1 MVPRPVVGIVVVFG
15 IALAVVH
22 TLLVV
27 GTGTAVV
34 HIPVLAVVV
43 AAAVAKVGHN
53 CNFHHHRHRC
63 IHIAHCYY
71 TEIGMNATAKAMTPM
86 GASDLLCGEE

>member
-1 MVPRPVVGIVVVFG
+1 MVPRPVGGIVVVFG

-27 GTGTAVV
+27 DTGTAVV

-43 AAAVAKVGHN
+43 VAVAKVGHN
-53 CNFHHHRHRC
+53 CNFHHHRPRC
-63 IHIAHCYY
+63 IHIAHCYN
-71 TEIGMNATAKAMTPM
+71 TEIDLNATANAMTPM

>member
-27 GTGTAVV
+27 DTGTAVV

-43 AAAVAKVGHN
+43 VAVAS
-53 CNFHHHRHRC
+53 
-63 IHIAHCYY
+63 IAVHY
-71 TEIGMNATAKAMTPM
+71 
-86 GASDLLCGEE
+86 LR

>member
-43 AAAVAKVGHN
+43 VAVAKVGHN

-71 TEIGMNATAKAMTPM
+71 TEIGMNATAKAMTQM

>member
-43 AAAVAKVGHN
+43 VAVAKVGHN

>member
-1 MVPRPVVGIVVVFG
+1 MVPRTVVGIVVVFG

-22 TLLVV
+22 SLLVV

-43 AAAVAKVGHN
+43 VAVAKVGHN